1 MTMRNS
7 YNSID
12 LPSAEYDQLQN
23 LMLTMIGS
31 RTALASMLR
40 RKLGSAGRATSRVS
54 PDVVM
59 SGRRVQFRID
69 GQQSEARVLSWKP
82 QKRGDPGQLS
92 LLSPRGLAL
101 LGLSPG
107 QSISYSTQEGRMEF
121 LEVERSQ
128 RLTLLPRRAG
138 PRQRSPVEHREFRP
152 LGRRREKSQ
161 EQSMSDVRR
170 TWDDFRQG
178 APFRYWSAW
187 VATRASR

>member
-1 MTMRNS
+1 MQNS
-7 YNSID
+7 YNSIA
-12 LPSAEYDQLQN
+12 LPSVEYDQLQN

-31 RTALASMLR
+31 RTALASVLR

-121 LEVERSQ
+121 LEVERVAEVDPPA
-128 RLTLLPRRAG
+128 RT
-138 PRQRSPVEHREFRP
+138 
-152 LGRRREKSQ
+152 
-161 EQSMSDVRR
+161 RR
-170 TWDDFRQG
+170 TTTTQSSG
-178 APFRYWSAW
+178 ASTVSA
-187 VATRASR
+187 VGPEAEASGAIYV

>member
-1 MTMRNS
+1 MRNS

-121 LEVERSQ
+121 LEVERVAEVDAPAK
-128 RLTLLPRRAG
+128 T
-138 PRQRSPVEHREFRP
+138 
-152 LGRRREKSQ
+152 
-161 EQSMSDVRR
+161 RR
-170 TWDDFRQG
+170 T
-178 APFRYWSAW
+178 
-187 VATRASR
+187 ATTQSSGASRVSALRPPAGEESGAINV